1 MSTATVP
8 HDKSDQLEKVQA
20 GLIQGE
26 QVFAVYDCTGAG
38 TGFVGVTNL
47 RVILQDKSFVGGK
60 NAVTSLPIRSIT
72 SVSFVSDKS
81 MFGKFA
87 SSATLAITAGSTV
100 HEATFRGDDK
110 ARHVHDTVLWLIAS
124 GGR

>member
-8 HDKSDQLEKVQA
+8 HDKSEQLEKVQA

-26 QVFAVYDCTGAG
+26 QVYAVYDCTGSG
-38 TGFVGVTNL
+38 TGFVGVTSM

-60 NAVTSLPIRSIT
+60 SAVTSLPIRSVT
-72 SVSFVSDKS
+72 AVSFVSDKS

-87 SSATLAITAGSTV
+87 SSATLAVTAGSTV
-100 HEATFRGDDK
+100 YEATFRGDEK
-110 ARHVHDTVLWLIAS
+110 AKHVHDTILWLIAS
-124 GGR
+124 GAR